1 MLRGIRGRFSRQRAG
16 QKALL
21 IVMVVCFSIPMG
33 GYLVGVDGLS
43 KELVAVRTAEADM
56 IVTAGNFTDKIE
68 NAKDDVINRL
78 AQCESGGHKADDGI
92 LVFDTNNKASIGELQ
107 FQKDT
112 VRHYVKKLYG
122 KDITGREAVIWAL
135 DTGKARQLAKDIIFT
150 TENGVG
156 ADWVN
161 CDRWHGLSARV
172 ELIKE
177 FEN

>member
-1 MLRGIRGRFSRQRAG
+1 MLRDIRGRFARQRAG
-16 QKALL
+16 QKVLL
-21 IVMVVCFSIPMG
+21 LTVIGCWSFAIG
-33 GYLVGVDGLS
+33 GYFVDTDGLS
-43 KELVAVRTAEADM
+43 KEMTVRKAEAAE
-56 IVTAGNFTDKIE
+56 IVFADTFTDKIE
-68 NAKDDVINRL
+68 TAKNDVIDRL

-135 DTGKARQLAKDIIFT
+135 DTEKARQLAKDIIFT